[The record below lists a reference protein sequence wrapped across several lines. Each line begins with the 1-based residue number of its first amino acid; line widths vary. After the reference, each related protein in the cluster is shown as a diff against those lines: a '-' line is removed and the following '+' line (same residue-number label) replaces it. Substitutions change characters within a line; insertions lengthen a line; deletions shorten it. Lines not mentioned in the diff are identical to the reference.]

1 MSITLATPG
10 VYIDERS
17 VFPNS
22 VVSVPTAVPAFIG
35 YTYKADRA
43 GKSLVMNATRIGSF
57 TEFQN
62 LFGGPPLTKFTIGDA
77 PAPGAA
83 PPPPK
88 GKTPPPVPTAPVTP
102 DFSVGTT
109 GYTLTQ
115 DTKFILYNAIR
126 LYYANGGGDCYIV
139 SVGTYGPGTGA
150 ATALDA
156 TALTNGIAEL
166 VKHPEPTMVVI
177 PEAVMLTDQADCTS
191 VQQAMLMHCG
201 DVMKSR
207 IAILDVFNGYLP
219 RTYDDADVI
228 TQFRNGVINFLDFGA
243 AYYPWVETSI
253 VQSNELDFRNL
264 SNADKLVT
272 ILNAEADLLIT
283 DAAKATSTKTE
294 YAKVTSTTDDAGAK
308 VVHQLML
315 TTSPAYKNIMDA
327 IRKEINL
334 MAPSPAMAG
343 IYCMV
348 DNNRAVWKAPAN
360 VGVSS
365 VIAPA
370 VNLSDKDQ
378 QDLNV
383 TLSGKSVNAIRSF
396 TGEGVK
402 CWGAR
407 TLDGNSQDWRYINV
421 RRTMI
426 FLEQSIKA
434 AAKAYVFEP
443 NDPNTWVSIK
453 SMLNNFLNDV
463 WKQGGLVGAKPED
476 AFIVDVGE
484 GTTMTPVDILDG
496 IMRITVKVA
505 ISHPA
510 EFIVIT
516 FEQKMQQA

>member
-77 PAPGAA
+77 PAAGGAA
-83 PPPPK
+83 PAPAK
-88 GKTPPPVPTAPVTP
+88 GKTPAATPPAPVTP
-102 DFSVGTT
+102 DFSVGTN

-126 LYYANGGGDCYIV
+126 LFYANGGGDCYIV
-139 SVGTYGPGTGA
+139 SVGTYGPGNGA
-150 ATALDA
+150 ATALDG
-156 TALTNGIAEL
+156 TALLLGLEEL

-177 PEAVMLTDQADCTS
+177 PEAVMLAGLDDCTA
-191 VQQAMLMHCG
+191 VQQGMMAHCG
-201 DVMKSR
+201 DKMKSR

-228 TQFRNGVINFLDFGA
+228 TQFRNGVVKFHDYGA
-243 AYYPWVETSI
+243 AYYPWLETSI

-264 SNADKLVT
+264 NTDKLVT
-272 ILNAEADLLIT
+272 ILNAEADVLIT
-283 DAAKATSTKTE
+283 DPPKNTSTKAE
-294 YAKVTSTTDDAGAK
+294 YAKVATTTDDAGAK
-308 VVHQLML
+308 VVHNLML

-327 IRKEINL
+327 VRKEINL
-334 MAPSPAMAG
+334 MAPSAAMAG

-365 VIAPA
+365 VVAPA

-383 TLSGKSVNAIRSF
+383 TLSGKSVNAIRTF

-443 NDPNTWVSIK
+443 NDSNTWVSIK

-476 AFIVDVGE
+476 AFIVDVGL

-496 IMRITVKVA
+496 VMRITVKVA

-516 FEQKMQQA
+516 FEQKMQQS

>member
-35 YTYKADRA
+35 YTYKADRS
-43 GKSLVMNATRIGSF
+43 GKSLIMSATRIGSF
-57 TEFQN
+57 TEFTN
-62 LFGGPPLTKFTIGDA
+62 LFGGPPLTKVTITEMTASGG
-77 PAPGAA
+77 GAA
-83 PPPPK
+83 PK
-88 GKTPPPVPTAPVTP
+88 GKGNATPVTASPTTP
-102 DFSVGTT
+102 DFVAAGKS
-109 GYTLTQ
+109 YTFSQ
-115 DTKFILYNAIR
+115 DTKFILYNAMR

-139 SVGTYGPGTGA
+139 SVGTYGPGDGA
-150 ATALDA
+150 VTALDK
-156 TALTNGIAEL
+156 TALSNGLVEL

-177 PEAVMLTDQADCTS
+177 PEAINLEAADCIAL
-191 VQQAMLMHCG
+191 QQDMLSHCG

-207 IAILDVFNGYLP
+207 VAILDVFNGDRP
-219 RTYDDADVI
+219 RTYDDQDVI
-228 TQFRNGVINFLDFGA
+228 TAFRAGAIKFLDFGA
-243 AYYPWVETSI
+243 AYYPWLYTSI
-253 VQSNELDFRNL
+253 VQSNEIDYRNVTN
-264 SNADKLVT
+264 SAALVT
-272 ILNAEADLLIT
+272 ILKAEADADIK
-283 DAAKATSTKTE
+283 DPAKNTSTKTE
-294 YAKVTSTTDDAGAK
+294 YDKISTVTDDAGAK
-308 VVHQLML
+308 VVHNLIL
-315 TTSPAYKNIMDA
+315 TTSPIYKNIMDA
-327 IRKEINL
+327 LRKEINL
-334 MAPSPAMAG
+334 LPPSPAMAG

-383 TLSGKSVNAIRSF
+383 TLSGKSVNAIRTF

-443 NDPNTWVSIK
+443 NDSNTWVSIK
-453 SMLNNFLNDV
+453 SMLSNFLTDV
-463 WKQGGLVGAKPED
+463 WKQGGLVGAKPEQ
-476 AFIVDVGE
+476 AFIVDVGL
-484 GTTMTPVDILDG
+484 GSTMTPVDILDG

-516 FEQKMQQA
+516 FEQKMQES